1 MDNRQIAELIS
12 ERIGPRSVPFEAVR
26 TLALEIYHDLGGRED
41 DENFAD
47 IFEILLSILPLTNL
61 IDDTS
66 IYLDKTWSSYKI
78 DASLNQVITT
88 LDSKQD
94 VLTAGQ
100 NIDITDNAIKAVG
113 YRYDTSKGAFAE
125 GDRDIVEAGI
135 TYHKSTATGIMSHAE
150 GDTTVASGVGSHAEG
165 FNNTAS
171 GKHSHTEGS
180 KTEASGDGSHAEG
193 WNTHAKASQSHAEG
207 SATQATGWHSHA
219 EGYNSFAY
227 GRDSHA
233 EGNNTKAGVDWNQ
246 DLSWAAHAE
255 GMNSQATGKAS
266 HSEGNQTKASGNYS
280 HTEGNY
286 TEAKNDCE
294 HSSGMYNKSNKQDA
308 NAQTIFSIGIGTS
321 DTNRKNAIEVLCD
334 GKVFIKGIGGYDG
347 TNPFDSSSLQDF
359 LSYYFSSEQKNN
371 EIWYTSSDGNIVT
384 PQSGSLPT
392 IVSNTYVDGKGII
405 KFKSDVT
412 SIGTNAFYSCA
423 SLTTIKIPDTVTS
436 IGSNAFY
443 NCINLTS
450 VTIGNG
456 VTSIEQRAF
465 SHCSGLTSILYT
477 GKMEQWN
484 AITKGFK
491 WDYNVP
497 ATVIHCTDGDIQ
509 TQQPEPY
516 TPYSVGFLGNFE
528 DI

>member
-12 ERIGPRSVPFEAVR
+12 ERIGPRPVPFEAVR

-78 DASLNQVITT
+78 DASLNQVIST
-88 LDSKQD
+88 LDGKQD

-113 YRYDTSKGAFAE
+113 YRYDTTNGAFAE
-125 GDRDIVEAGI
+125 GDRNIVEAGI

-207 SATQATGWHSHA
+207 SATQATGQHSHA

-255 GMNSQATGKAS
+255 GMYSQATGYVS
-266 HSEGNQTKASGNYS
+266 HSEGQNTIASGTAS
-280 HTEGNY
+280 HAEGIE
-286 TEAKNDCE
+286 TEAYNIGE
-294 HSSGMYNKSNKQDA
+294 HASGMFNKSNNKDA

-321 DTNRKNAIEVLCD
+321 DTDRKNAIEILRNGQVL
-334 GKVFIKGIGGYDG
+334 IKGIGGYDG
-347 TNPFDSSSLQDF
+347 TNPFDCNFGGIVCLTLGKSMETTQAEKIITVLQDILTNKKHYILTIYDTVEDKF
-359 LSYYFSSEQKNN
+359 FGDCE
-371 EIWYTSSDGNIVT
+371 VV
-384 PQSGSLPT
+384 QSGTNSVNIISNYLSTTLSGYT
-392 IVSNTYVDGKGII
+392 IYYSFKTDTKAYTRNKYSVSIT
-405 KFKSDVT
+405 
-412 SIGTNAFYSCA
+412 
-423 SLTTIKIPDTVTS
+423 
-436 IGSNAFY
+436 
-443 NCINLTS
+443 
-450 VTIGNG
+450 
-456 VTSIEQRAF
+456 
-465 SHCSGLTSILYT
+465 
-477 GKMEQWN
+477 
-484 AITKGFK
+484 TKG
-491 WDYNVP
+491 
-497 ATVIHCTDGDIQ
+497 
-509 TQQPEPY
+509 
-516 TPYSVGFLGNFE
+516 SVDTLQKTIEALEARIAALEGQSGAQGM
-528 DI
+528 I